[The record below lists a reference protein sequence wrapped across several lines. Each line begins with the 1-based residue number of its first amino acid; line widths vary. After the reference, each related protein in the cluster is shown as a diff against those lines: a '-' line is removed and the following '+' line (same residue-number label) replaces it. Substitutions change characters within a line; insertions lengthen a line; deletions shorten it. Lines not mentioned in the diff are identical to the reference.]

1 MTGMI
6 PLAIPDV
13 GEAEA
18 RNLNACIE
26 ENMVSSIGRFVSQLE
41 QDIAETAGATGGVAT
56 SAGTTGLHV
65 ALHALGVRHGDL
77 VICPSFTFIASANA
91 ISQCGATPWLIDI
104 DDDWLL
110 DLDQLETMLAADTR
124 RDDSGV
130 FHRATGRRV
139 AAILPIYTLGNVPDM
154 GRLNLIA
161 GAYGLPVVA
170 DAAAALGATRD
181 GAPIGP
187 MADLSVISLNGNK
200 VITAGGGGI
209 VIGTSDA
216 LLGRVRHLTSTA
228 RVSADYSHDEA
239 AFNYRMTNIQAAV
252 GCAQMER
259 LEGFLRRKK
268 AIRQRYAEAFAG
280 IAGQSPF
287 PLVAGGSAWFSGLL
301 FDQGATPVL
310 TDVVARL
317 RERGVEART
326 FWKPV
331 HLQPPYA
338 DAPTGDLTR
347 TTSIWGRIL
356 TLPCSSTLSSVD
368 QERVIEAV
376 LAVLD
381 RQVAV
386 A

>member
-1 MTGMI
+1 MSGMI

-18 RNLNACIE
+18 RNLNACIA

-41 QDIAETAGATGGVAT
+41 QDIARTSGATGGVAT
-56 SAGTTGLHV
+56 SAGTTGLHA

-104 DDDWLL
+104 DDDWLM
-110 DLDQLETMLAADTR
+110 DLDQLEAMLTEDTR
-124 RDDSGV
+124 RGDDGLL
-130 FHRATGRRV
+130 HRATGRRV
-139 AAILPIYTLGNVPDM
+139 AAIMPIYTLGNVPDM
-154 GRLNLIA
+154 DRLGRIA
-161 GAYGLPVVA
+161 GGYGLPVVA

-200 VITAGGGGI
+200 IITAGGGGV
-209 VIGTSDA
+209 VIGMSDA

-259 LEGFLRRKK
+259 LEGFLNRK
-268 AIRQRYAEAFAG
+268 ATLRQRYAEAFAPLK
-280 IAGQSPF
+280 GQSPF
-287 PLVAGGSAWFSGLL
+287 PLMPGGSAWFSGML
-301 FDQGATPVL
+301 FDKDATPVL
-310 TDVVARL
+310 GDVVTQL

-338 DAPTGDLTR
+338 GAPAGDLTR
-347 TTSIWGRIL
+347 TTSIWDRIL
-356 TLPCSSTLSSVD
+356 TLPCSSTLSSAD
-368 QERVIEAV
+368 QERVIA
-376 LAVLD
+376 AVLD
-381 RQVAV
+381 VLGR
-386 A
+386 